1 MLFINSNIKEV
12 ISLTYYKLIQDN
24 TFIGVANSQDFRV
37 FQKKHQ
43 ILLAC
48 SEEIANYVS
57 CNETLYRDSWM
68 VPVESIKFPYEYAQ
82 VIKIDKDEYDILLST
97 IEKNEEV
104 IIEPEPEEE
113 ITTIAPTPD
122 ITIDFIKS
130 SKIAEM
136 SSICGSTIEA
146 GVDVVLSDGEIKHF
160 SYTTQDQLNL
170 ITLSAMIE
178 SGETALPYHAD
189 GELCRFY
196 SVEDINLIIN
206 TATKHKT
213 YHITYFNSLKAYINS
228 LNSIEDISNIFYGV
242 AIPINY
248 QSEILQTMTTM

>member
-1 MLFINSNIKEV
+1 M
-12 ISLTYYKLIQDN
+12 
-24 TFIGVANSQDFRV
+24 A
-37 FQKKHQ
+37 
-43 ILLAC
+43 A
-48 SEEIANYVS
+48 
-57 CNETLYRDSWM
+57 
-68 VPVESIKFPYEYAQ
+68 VESAKFPYEQAQ
-82 VIKIDKDEYDILLST
+82 VIKIDKNEYNILSES
-97 IEKNEEV
+97 IDKNEEI
-104 IIEPEPEEE
+104 IIEQPIEESVKE
-113 ITTIAPTPD
+113 ETIPD

-136 SSICGSTIEA
+136 SSICGRTIEA
-146 GVDVVLSDGEIKHF
+146 GVDVNLSNGEIKHF

-196 SVEDINLIIN
+196 SVEDINSIIDI
-206 TATKHKT
+206 ATKHKT

-242 AIPINY
+242 TIPINY
-248 QSEILQTMTTM
+248 QSEIL